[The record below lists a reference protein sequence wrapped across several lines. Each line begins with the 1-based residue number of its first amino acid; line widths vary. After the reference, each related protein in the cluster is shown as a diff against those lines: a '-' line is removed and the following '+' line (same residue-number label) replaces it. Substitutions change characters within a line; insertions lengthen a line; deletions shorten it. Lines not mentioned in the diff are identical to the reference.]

1 MDRVVCVSGPL
12 VWLPFEKDELGEYPE
27 SLRYECISPQA
38 GMELPDSV
46 SEVEFYVPP
55 YPFTSRDAE
64 VLTQM
69 KSLRVLQTM
78 SAGVEHLR
86 PAVPESVTLCNG
98 RGVHTAS
105 TAELTVAMILAA
117 QSGIPAFVRLQDQQ
131 VWRPE
136 RLRSLADRTVL
147 IVGYGDIGAAIER
160 RLDGFE
166 VEIVRVAR
174 SAREGVHGFE
184 ELRTLLPLADV
195 VVLIVPITDQT
206 IGMVDAGFLAT
217 MKEGALLV
225 NVSRGQV
232 VVTDDLVTALTSGHV
247 RAALD
252 VTDPEPLPA
261 GHPLWSAPGALVLP
275 HVAGGSSAM
284 WPRAYTLIREQLF
297 RFAAGEALVN
307 VVTGEY

>member
-1 MDRVVCVSGPL
+1 M
-12 VWLPFEKDELGEYPE
+12 WLPFEKDELGEYPD
-27 SLRYECISPQA
+27 SLRYECISPRA

-64 VLTQM
+64 VLTEM

-86 PAVPESVTLCNG
+86 PAVADSVTLCNG

-117 QSGIPAFVRLQDQQ
+117 QRGIPDFVRLQDQQ

-136 RLRSLADRTVL
+136 RLQSLADRTVL

-174 SAREGVHGFE
+174 SARDGVHGFE

-232 VVTDDLVTALTSGHV
+232 VVTEDLVSALDSGHV

-297 RFAAGEALVN
+297 RFVEGEPLVN
-307 VVTGEY
+307 VVTGDY